1 MNKIRIIL
9 TLIMLCMFTVMQ
21 TSNATFTKNY
31 CSKLEASNDSIRIAD
46 SLESIRID
54 SIRTE
59 KICAVRDF
67 MHKSAKN
74 QGYSIN
80 KITLTPEAIVTAC
93 ESENFDIPFVMA
105 AAKLESCFGL
115 SERAVKT
122 NSVFAVGCYDNGK
135 DYSFYDTQD
144 ECIVPYIQLLKNQY
158 LGENKTILDILKPGC
173 FVNFCGRRY
182 ASNVNYERQMASI
195 RNSIIKSYPILLD

>member
-1 MNKIRIIL
+1 
-9 TLIMLCMFTVMQ
+9 MLCLFTIMP
-21 TSNATFTKNY
+21 TSNAEF
-31 CSKLEASNDSIRIAD
+31 SISEKLDFENVNDSIVKQD
-46 SLESIRID
+46 SLELAKID
-54 SIRTE
+54 SIRFE
-59 KICAVRDF
+59 KVLAVKDF

-74 QGYSIN
+74 QGYSID